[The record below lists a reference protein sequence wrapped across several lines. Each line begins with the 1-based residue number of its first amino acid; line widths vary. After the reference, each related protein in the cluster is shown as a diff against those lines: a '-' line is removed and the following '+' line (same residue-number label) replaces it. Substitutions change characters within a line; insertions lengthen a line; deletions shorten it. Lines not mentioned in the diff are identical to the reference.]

1 MVDEVYRAW
10 NNLINT
16 YIQISLYL
24 KLMDLTVGNNFKL
37 TKKINAG
44 TFGEIY
50 LGINLNNKKQVAI
63 KLEQLKTKHPQLQY

>member
-1 MVDEVYRAW
+1 
-10 NNLINT
+10 
-16 YIQISLYL
+16 
-24 KLMDLTVGNNFKL
+24 MDLTVGNNFKL